1 MVLLPVFFRYMFFV
15 ITPRIAARK
24 RRFRNRNEIKGYIL
38 LLKDAMLYLY
48 LGLPI
53 IYLTF
58 LLIMYHYQLLLLL
71 LTAINLNLDM
81 QTWIIIG
88 MAQLFIEMIFLIY
101 LIYYIRNVVE
111 IVIVLCRIYI
121 KFK

>member
-1 MVLLPVFFRYMFFV
+1 MLPIFFSYIFTV
-15 ITPRIAARK
+15 ITPNIAGRK
-24 RRFRNRNEIKGYIL
+24 RKFRNRNEIKGYIL

-101 LIYYIRNVVE
+101 LIYYITNVVNI
-111 IVIVLCRIYI
+111 IVVLCRIYI
-121 KFK
+121 KFI